1 MGKVKRYNNGKHY
14 QNQRKNIP
22 LFILSFDGMIGKEAQ
37 VLLNQSSGLMT
48 EKLEEPISHM
58 RGWVNGKIV
67 IAVTRSHSRTLCG
80 SHLPSYFVVAW
91 AWMRVRFW
99 SGTDAMDFSPNYLSA
114 KIISHNLRR
123 NFTSYRPPPPSHTS
137 YSSGVW
143 DTRAVIISHTHA
155 QKMDRPHMEK
165 DYGYTNHV
173 CFQNNGRRRTN
184 IGV

>member
-80 SHLPSYFVVAW
+80 SHLPSYFVVA
-91 AWMRVRFW
+91 
-99 SGTDAMDFSPNYLSA
+99 
-114 KIISHNLRR
+114 
-123 NFTSYRPPPPSHTS
+123 
-137 YSSGVW
+137 
-143 DTRAVIISHTHA
+143 
-155 QKMDRPHMEK
+155 
-165 DYGYTNHV
+165 
-173 CFQNNGRRRTN
+173 
-184 IGV
+184 